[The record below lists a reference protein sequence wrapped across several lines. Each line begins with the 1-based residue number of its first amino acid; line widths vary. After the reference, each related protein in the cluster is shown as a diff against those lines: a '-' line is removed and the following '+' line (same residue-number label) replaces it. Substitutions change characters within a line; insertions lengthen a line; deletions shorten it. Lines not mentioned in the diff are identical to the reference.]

1 MLQVFKKGERL
12 TSWFN
17 KAQRDYFYV
26 VSSFQYSKFSFNLK
40 FQNGLKK
47 RFVPTFLSKELYK
60 KLLLYLV
67 ILIMLSATADLHVV
81 LWFNK

>member
-1 MLQVFKKGERL
+1 MLQVFKKGKRL
-12 TSWFN
+12 TSWSN

-26 VSSFQYSKFSFNLK
+26 VSSFLHSKFSFNLK

-47 RFVPTFLSKELYK
+47 RFVATFLSKELYK

-67 ILIMLSATADLHVV
+67 ILIILSAITGLHIV
-81 LWFNK
+81 LWLRK